1 MMRGLTLHSRR
12 LQMFSGR
19 KGGSLATILA
29 KPTGYHS
36 HGVERRSWQWTPSHA
51 PPLILYFRHTA
62 FLLFFQLTMLACFGM
77 LHSVLC
83 LELFLP
89 QSSLPQFT
97 QVTWPNVSSTGRTS
111 LTTPN
116 HPSTH
121 THTASAFRYNQ
132 SLYLYPFH
140 YNMDLSEIV
149 FYFYLYTLYYPSPQL
164 EHELYK
170 LGFLFHSLLYSQ
182 CLEKGLRDS

>member
-1 MMRGLTLHSRR
+1 MDPISC
-12 LQMFSGR
+12 
-19 KGGSLATILA
+19 
-29 KPTGYHS
+29 
-36 HGVERRSWQWTPSHA
+36 
-51 PPLILYFRHTA
+51 PPLILSFRHTA
-62 FLLFFQLTMLACFGM
+62 FLVFFQLTMLACFRM
-77 LHSVLC
+77 LLHSVLC

-116 HPSTH
+116 PPPPTH
-121 THTASAFRYNQ
+121 IASAFRYNQ

-149 FYFYLYTLYYPSPQL
+149 FYFYLYTLYYLSPQL
-164 EHELYK
+164 EHELYE